1 MKKVLFIISIVF
13 FVACNSNTSTY
24 KKYLKNI
31 LKDPKSLVIY
41 NEVVEHRKN
50 GAVYIKVE
58 YGAKNGY
65 GGMGR
70 EIYYF
75 KIVNGVVVKA
85 DDQSIYLSEL
95 SRETEKEAENN
106 RINEEK
112 ERYDNI
118 VKENEKKLKDSIE
131 NEKFKGV
138 PINLRRP
145 QLEWFNILHFTSY
158 NKKPKK
164 KISTNRERFSTLSK
178 MAELSNETEN

>member
-31 LKDPKSLVIY
+31 LKDPESLVIY
-41 NEVVEHRKN
+41 NEVIEFRKN
-50 GAVYIKVE
+50 ETVYMKVE

-70 EIYYF
+70 NIYYF

-85 DDQSIYLSEL
+85 DDQSVYLSEL
-95 SRETEKEAENN
+95 ARKAEKEAENI
-106 RINEEK
+106 RINK
-112 ERYDNI
+112 EIDRYDNI
-118 VKENEKKLKDSIE
+118 EKENEKKLKDSIE

-145 QLEWFNILHFTSY
+145 QLE
-158 NKKPKK
+158 
-164 KISTNRERFSTLSK
+164 
-178 MAELSNETEN
+178 